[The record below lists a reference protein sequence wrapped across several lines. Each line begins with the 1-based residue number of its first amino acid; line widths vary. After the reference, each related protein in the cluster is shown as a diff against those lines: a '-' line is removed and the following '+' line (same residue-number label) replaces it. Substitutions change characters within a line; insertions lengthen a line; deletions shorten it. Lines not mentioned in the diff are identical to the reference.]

1 MADHILKAES
11 EEDPDRG
18 QDEDADAGMPTYNYS
33 AILEHSIPTS
43 TCLFMKIEQHLLGP
57 S

>member
-1 MADHILKAES
+1 MAEHILKAES